1 MKITSM
7 TPNNKMRTDM
17 KKTLLT
23 SLLLLPVLVFAQQP
37 VPAKKQSKSIL
48 LMNGICHVGNGKV
61 IQNSVVGFKD
71 GVITLV
77 ADATVIR
84 IDQSAWDT
92 TINVA
97 GKHVYPGLIAP
108 NSTLGLMEIEA
119 VRATVD
125 FSEVGY
131 LNPHVRTQAAY
142 NTDSRITPTVRTNG
156 VLMAQVTPRGGRISG
171 TSSVMNLDGWNWED
185 ATLKA
190 DDGVHLNWPGYYSRN
205 WSEHGPSAYE
215 RNKQYAERRADLEK
229 FFAEAKA
236 YCAVPKPSE
245 KNVRFEAMRGV
256 FNGTQNLYIHAESAK
271 DISEAITFSKKFGI
285 AKMTIV
291 GGTDSWKCTELL
303 KQNNVS
309 VMLARTHSLPM
320 RAEDD
325 VNQPYKTAGMLHD
338 AGVLFCFE
346 NSGDQE
352 ATQLRNLP
360 FLAGTAVAWGLD
372 AEAAISALTFNTAK
386 ILGIS
391 DRVGTIEEKK
401 DATLFVSE
409 GDVLDMKTNKV
420 TWAFIQGKKI
430 QLTNEQQ
437 ELYQRYNEKYG
448 LPTK

>member
-1 MKITSM
+1 
-7 TPNNKMRTDM
+7 M
-17 KKTLLT
+17 KKTLLA
-23 SLLLLPVLVFAQQP
+23 SLLLLPVLAIAQQP

-77 ADATVIR
+77 GDATTIR
-84 IDQSAWDT
+84 IDKAAWDT

-108 NSTLGLMEIEA
+108 NSTLGLIELEA
-119 VRATVD
+119 VRATAD
-125 FSEVGY
+125 FYEVGS

-142 NTDSRITPTVRTNG
+142 NADSRITPTVRTNG

-190 DDGVHLNWPGYYSRN
+190 DDGVHLNWPMYYSRN
-205 WSEHGPSAYE
+205 WTENGPTPYE
-215 RNKQYAERRADLEK
+215 KSKQYAERRADLEK

-236 YCAVPKPSE
+236 YCMLPKPTE
-245 KNVRFEAMRGV
+245 TNVRFEAMRGV
-256 FNGTQNLYIHAESAK
+256 FNGTQNLYIHAGSVK

-285 AKMTIV
+285 TRMTLV
-291 GGTDSWKCTELL
+291 GAEDSWKCTDLI

-309 VMLARTHSLPM
+309 VMLSRVHALPM
-320 RAEDD
+320 SDEDD
-325 VNQPYKTAGMLHD
+325 VNQPYKTARMLQD
-338 AGVLFCFE
+338 AGILFCFE
-346 NSGDQE
+346 NAGDQE
-352 ATQLRNLP
+352 ATGARNLP

-372 AEAAISALTFNTAK
+372 PEAAISALTFNAAK

-409 GDVLDMKTNKV
+409 GDVLDMKTNNV
-420 TWAFIQGKKI
+420 TWAFIQGKKL

-437 ELYQRYNEKYG
+437 ELYERYNEKYG
-448 LPTK
+448 LPK